1 MKWSLNSAWLARSAR
16 YSKTSSRGR
25 AIVISTLTG
34 STARECTRGRS
45 GGPAPDGEPALGVM
59 DDVGALGEVLAPRP
73 TQLADECA
81 AAETVHP
88 LADQRGAPAVV
99 AGGSIGGLRTDALA
113 QQLTLE
119 IGLGD
124 AKKRPQ
130 HGTFVRRRPPA
141 S

>member
-1 MKWSLNSAWLARSAR
+1 MDDL
-16 YSKTSSRGR
+16 R
-25 AIVISTLTG
+25 ALRAV
-34 STARECTRGRS
+34 AAP
-45 GGPAPDGEPALGVM
+45 GPAQVAEERAVGEQM
-59 DDVGALGEVLAPRP
+59 R
-73 TQLADECA
+73 
-81 AAETVHP
+81 P

-99 AGGSIGGLRTDALA
+99 AGDAIGGLRTDALA

-141 S
+141 SCRRPLVARPLTLVFSSGISGTATTVPIRSSGGQRPDKQAKFRYRAD